1 MERESKMFDFISI
14 GEILIDFAPYG
25 EKSQRLFQQ
34 NPGGA
39 PANVAA
45 VLSKLGCQTAFVGK
59 VGKDAFGQSCIDA
72 LKEVGV
78 STKYMPVSEEFPTTL
93 AFVTLDDSGNRE
105 FSFYRKHTAD
115 VNLSLTD
122 IEPLAEL
129 RPRFFHF
136 GSVSLTAEPSRTA
149 VLEAV
154 KEAKEKGSIISYD
167 PNLRLPLWDSAQSAK
182 QAILETIGLAD
193 VLKISEEEA
202 EFLFGTSDC
211 QKAARVIE
219 ETYEIPFI
227 IITRGPK
234 GCFARVNGMEFT
246 SYAYDLKTVDTT
258 GAGDSFLAGVLYCWL
273 KSGKSLGELPQQ
285 ELESFFD
292 FANATGSLVT
302 TKKGAIPAVPS
313 LEEIQY
319 CMEHEPKLMLE

>member
-1 MERESKMFDFISI
+1 MFDLISI
-14 GEILIDFAPYG
+14 GEILIDFAPFG

-45 VLSKLGCQTAFVGK
+45 VLSKLGCSTAFVGK

-78 STKYMPVSEEFPTTL
+78 STEYMPVSEEFPTTL
-93 AFVTLDDSGNRE
+93 AFVTLDESGNRE

-115 VNLSLTD
+115 VNLSLED
-122 IEPLAEL
+122 IKSL
-129 RPRFFHF
+129 RDLKPRFFHF
-136 GSVSLTAEPSRTA
+136 GSVSLTAEPSRTS

-154 KEAKEKGSIISYD
+154 KQAKENGSLISYD

-182 QAILETIGLAD
+182 QEILNTIGLAD

-211 QKAARVIE
+211 QKAAQIIVER
-219 ETYEIPFI
+219 YHIPFI
-227 IITRGPK
+227 MITRGPK
-234 GCFARVNGMEFT
+234 GCFAKVNGKEYQ
-246 SYAYDLKTVDTT
+246 SYAYDLKTIDTT

-273 KSGKSLGELPQQ
+273 KSGKTIEELT
-285 ELESFFD
+285 ESDLNAFFD

-313 LEEIQY
+313 LEEIKN
-319 CMEHEPKLMLE
+319 CMENQPKLILE